1 MNPFHYPPASL
12 EARFP
17 FDGLGLFAT
26 ATNVGGEAELLYG
39 STHFIKVI
47 TFIQAQTLRLLPG
60 ERRSFH
66 RNAVHRGPN
75 QLHIVAISPSHRQP
89 PPEYPWLP
97 STHCV

>member
-17 FDGLGLFAT
+17 FDDLDLFAT

-60 ERRSFH
+60 ERRSYPLECCPPWPKP
-66 RNAVHRGPN
+66 ASYRGD
-75 QLHIVAISPSHRQP
+75 
-89 PPEYPWLP
+89 
-97 STHCV
+97 